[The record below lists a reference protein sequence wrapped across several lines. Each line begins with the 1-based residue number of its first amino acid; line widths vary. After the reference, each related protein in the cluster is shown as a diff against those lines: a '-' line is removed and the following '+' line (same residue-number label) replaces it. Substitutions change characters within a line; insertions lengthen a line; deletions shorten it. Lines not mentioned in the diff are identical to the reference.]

1 MPLAVH
7 TVRQPEDTGVARRA
21 SPAIAVPD
29 RRNRPLRTGMRF
41 DPLMPIDRWKVVG
54 ARLAA
59 YSDAASWWLG
69 DWLAFGQAKYG
80 RRYKEGIALTG
91 LEYQTLRNYATVARR
106 FDVSRRRDNLSFQHH
121 AEVCALSDEDQD
133 HWLDQAAAPGWSKS
147 ELRRRVRAAT
157 ARGPVEA
164 RSAVLRLVIGP
175 RRAQQWREA
184 ASRDDCALDAWVMQM
199 ADEAAAS
206 SALGEAR
213 VQARDQNARA
223 DLAVDCHS
231 AGTGRTVGTPA

>member
-1 MPLAVH
+1 MPVAAHAVL
-7 TVRQPEDTGVARRA
+7 
-21 SPAIAVPD
+21 PD
-29 RRNRPLRTGMRF
+29 RRAHDRPLRTGMRF

-121 AEVCALSDEDQD
+121 AEVCSLSDDDQER
-133 HWLDQAAAPGWSKS
+133 WLDLADRHGWSKT
-147 ELRRRVRAAT
+147 ELRRRVRADAPGLET
-157 ARGPVEA
+157 PTGASTVVRLALEPQREQLWRNAAQHDHRDLEMWILRVADDAARK
-164 RSAVLRLVIGP
+164 
-175 RRAQQWREA
+175 
-184 ASRDDCALDAWVMQM
+184 AL
-199 ADEAAAS
+199 
-206 SALGEAR
+206 
-213 VQARDQNARA
+213 
-223 DLAVDCHS
+223 
-231 AGTGRTVGTPA
+231 